1 MREEEGL
8 EGAGHPE
15 VEEEVALLV
24 PKEFTSSMALSTFSC
39 ICYQKSVLLSCH
51 VFLASIF
58 SFKITT
64 LKLAVS
70 FCCLKLSNVY
80 VESNVRE
87 VYR

>member
-51 VFLASIF
+51 VFFFRKLS
-58 SFKITT
+58 SKDTT
-64 LKLAVS
+64 QTSPFTFL
-70 FCCLKLSNVY
+70 CLKLSCVY
-80 VESNVRE
+80 DKGKI
-87 VYR
+87 